1 MNLLLFSNSTNK
13 GEEYFTFPVPHIHD
27 FLGDKPLKIAFVPY
41 AGVTISMNEYTEK
54 VRARMAPLGYSVVGV
69 HEGESPKVV
78 VEHADVIMVG
88 GGNSFALLKRLY
100 DHDLV
105 ELIKKKVKQGTPY
118 IGWSA
123 GSNMA
128 CPTLKTTNDM
138 PIVKPISFGALHL
151 VPFQINPHYTEE
163 VLPNHGGESRL
174 QRLEEFLVMNPTV
187 KVVALPEGTF
197 LKRQGS
203 ELTFHGSEPMKI
215 LTANQAPQL
224 VQPDSNLSELII
236 K

>member
-1 MNLLLFSNSTNK
+1 MKLLLFSNSTNK
-13 GEEYFTFPVPHIHD
+13 GEEYFTFPIPHIQE
-27 FLGDKPLKIAFVPY
+27 FLGNEPLKIAFVPY
-41 AGVTISMNEYTEK
+41 AGVTISFDEYTAK
-54 VRARMAPLGYSVVGV
+54 VKARLEPLGYTVQGV
-69 HEGESPKVV
+69 HEDASPKVV
-78 VEHADVIMVG
+78 IENADVVVVG

-105 ELIKKKVKQGTPY
+105 ELIKKKVKRGAPY

-138 PIVKPISFGALHL
+138 PIVKPISFGALNL

-174 QRLEEFLVMNPTV
+174 QRLEEFLVLNNTV
-187 KVVALPEGTF
+187 KVAALPEGTF
-197 LKRQGS
+197 LKRINN
-203 ELTFHGSEPMKI
+203 ELSFHGTQPMKI
-215 LTANQAPQL
+215 LTANNAPEII
-224 VQPDSNLSELII
+224 QPNSSLNFLIQS
-236 K
+236 